1 MKPVQHFSEDTAS
14 SALDVLSTLM
24 GEIHA
29 GRTIAV
35 LAEKTFGIFQT
46 NHREYF
52 VRIGEGAVFLALSKF
67 ADLWDYHILTLL
79 GDDAPSKGHGLRQEV
94 KRKKTLEFRDL
105 FVAHYADREANPG
118 PTMKK
123 LQELMAA
130 QGFGNAE
137 ELESW
142 VSDAMVAIEGVRT
155 ALGVRFKL
163 QKKK

>member
-1 MKPVQHFSEDTAS
+1 MKPVHSNKDTAL
-14 SALDVLSTLM
+14 SAFDVLNTLM

-35 LAEKTFGIFQT
+35 LAEKKLGLFQT

-105 FVAHYADREANPG
+105 FVAHYSDREANPG

-123 LQELMAA
+123 LQELTAA
-130 QGFGNAE
+130 QGFKNAE

-142 VSDAMVAIEGVRT
+142 VGDAVVAIEDVRT
-155 ALGVRFKL
+155 ALAVRFNL